1 MNTSTTIQYIGGLW
15 GQTAPAPLNNLWMIG
30 TPSLNH
36 FMMGAI
42 AVAYAIAALFFFR
55 FWVKT
60 RDRLFIM
67 FGVSFA
73 LLGLI
78 RVGIFSLGED
88 EHHYYLYWFR
98 FAAYALILLAI
109 IDKNRKH

>member
-1 MNTSTTIQYIGGLW
+1 
-15 GQTAPAPLNNLWMIG
+15 
-30 TPSLNH
+30 
-36 FMMGAI
+36 MMGGI
-42 AVAYAIAALFFFR
+42 AVAYAVGAFFFFR

-60 RDRLFIM
+60 HDRLFIM
-67 FGVSFA
+67 FGISFA

-78 RVGIFSLGED
+78 RLGIFSLGEPD
-88 EHHYYLYWFR
+88 EHHYLYWFR